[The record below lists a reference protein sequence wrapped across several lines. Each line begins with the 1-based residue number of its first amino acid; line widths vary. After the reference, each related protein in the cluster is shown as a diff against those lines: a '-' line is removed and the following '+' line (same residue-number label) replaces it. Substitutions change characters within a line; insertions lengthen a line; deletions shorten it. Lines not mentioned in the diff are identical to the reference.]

1 MEEEKDD
8 TKCKLADQMDIS
20 YEMLRC
26 NTHFSPDDYSCFSSL
41 WQFDVRV
48 QRCKVVVKK

>member
-20 YEMLRC
+20 YEMLNMQHRFF
-26 NTHFSPDDYSCFSSL
+26 T
-41 WQFDVRV
+41 R
-48 QRCKVVVKK
+48 